1 MRSLVCW
8 GIESA
13 TADRFITSDTVAGD
27 RPSSSASSFKL
38 TRAPGFPPR
47 RALFDP
53 DFFFTDTV
61 RSIAKAD
68 CKRQAGGRKIGHRSF
83 TLGPLAGP
91 PTVAESRKSQT
102 PNAQRQPMASAFQL
116 SNNPVTE
123 RQTHPPRD

>member
-1 MRSLVCW
+1 MRSLVCC

-47 RALFDP
+47 RALLDP
-53 DFFFTDTV
+53 DFFFADTV

-68 CKRQAGGRKIGHRSF
+68 YKRQAGGRKIGRRSF
-83 TLGPLAGP
+83 TLRPACRSANQLLR
-91 PTVAESRKSQT
+91 AEKAKRQT
-102 PNAQRQPMASAFQL
+102 RSANLWRQPSSCQVIL
-116 SNNPVTE
+116 
-123 RQTHPPRD
+123 